1 MLKTFFHVTSMYNLK
16 EYSKGYSKAS
26 RGLWEYER
34 GEPVLNYSGTIFKF
48 PNDNKNN
55 TISFNLKQKIIGET
69 GADGTNDL

>member
-26 RGLWEYER
+26 RSLWEYER

-55 TISFNLKQKIIGET
+55 TISFNLKQKIIG
-69 GADGTNDL
+69 DGTKDL